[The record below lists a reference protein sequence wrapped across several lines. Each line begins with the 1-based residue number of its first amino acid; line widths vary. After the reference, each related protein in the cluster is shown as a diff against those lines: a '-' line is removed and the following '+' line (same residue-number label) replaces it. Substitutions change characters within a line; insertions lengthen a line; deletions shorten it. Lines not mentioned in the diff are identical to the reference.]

1 MSPLEPPDSFA
12 LSAALGWIE
21 LKNLTEAEGD
31 LAQISPE
38 NREHPTVLEVAW
50 LLRAERRDWASALAV
65 AGRLVELAPEESS
78 GWLNRAYA
86 ARRAPGGSLEA
97 AWELLLPAAEKFPTP
112 GVVTI
117 EALSKAPY
125 SVPANR
131 QIKTLVYIADSK
143 PILILIRG
151 DDQLNETKLMAKT
164 GAVAARPATPRLR
177 WCSR

>member
-97 AWELLLPAAEKFPTP
+97 AWELLLPAAEKFPKVSIIP
-112 GVVTI
+112 FNLACYACQMERLD
-117 EALSKAPY
+117 EARLWLKRACEAGKKSA
-125 SVPANR
+125 
-131 QIKTLVYIADSK
+131 
-143 PILILIRG
+143 IR
-151 DDQLNETKLMAKT
+151 TMALRDEDL
-164 GAVAARPATPRLR
+164 RPLWSEIGRM
-177 WCSR
+177 